1 VPHSSDSG
9 PPSSRKTANS
19 AAPCLNVGCIPSKAL
34 LASSDHFV
42 FAKKEAAKHGIVLD
56 KVSLDLATMLGRK
69 DKVVKTLTGGVRALM
84 KGNKITTFTG
94 LGTIAGPG
102 KVRVRPNES
111 EPTEIAADHIIIATG
126 SVPINLPSM
135 PFDGENRCQQ
145 HRSALF
151 RKAARKISRDWRR
164 RDRPRA
170 RLGLEPP
177 GLRGDGA

>member
-1 VPHSSDSG
+1 MSLRRDALPRVQTLSYATKITMDKFDVIIIGSG
-9 PPSSRKTANS
+9 PGGYVVAIRAAQLGLKTAIIEKD
-19 AAPCLNVGCIPSKAL
+19 PELGGTCLNVGCILSKAL
-34 LASSDHFV
+34 LSSSDHFV

-111 EPTEIAADHIIIATG
+111 EPTEIAA
-126 SVPINLPSM
+126 
-135 PFDGENRCQQ
+135 
-145 HRSALF
+145 
-151 RKAARKISRDWRR
+151 
-164 RDRPRA
+164 
-170 RLGLEPP
+170 
-177 GLRGDGA
+177 